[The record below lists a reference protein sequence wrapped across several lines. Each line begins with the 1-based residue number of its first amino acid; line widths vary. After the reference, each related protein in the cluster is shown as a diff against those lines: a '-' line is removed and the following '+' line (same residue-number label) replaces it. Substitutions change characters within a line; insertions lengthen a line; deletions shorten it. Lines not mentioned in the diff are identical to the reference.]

1 MNRMKI
7 ANGLF
12 ALSAVLF
19 ALAFSYRLTHETA
32 AASVLYFL
40 TQSAFIGCAADW
52 FAVSALFRK
61 PLGFPFHT
69 ALIPRHRG
77 RIIAGIRRMTE
88 EKLLRPA
95 LWDALF
101 ETFSVSRWLSG
112 YLETKTGREAAAR
125 IAEDVKNA
133 AEDYAKHHADEWAE
147 AAARGVSVQAEAMA
161 RRLPAILTE
170 EGRIEKRLAELLA
183 AAAKF
188 SETEDAHRRASHALR
203 DFTETQKGNPLV
215 AMAISMGEAMG
226 LIDYDDMAR
235 ALCAAA
241 REKIEAWQKTDSAE
255 FKRISAHFGNALA
268 ACLASQAGE
277 EALRT
282 ISVSFLENLNLRE
295 KAGRTAEEI
304 LANEEK
310 TGNALR
316 AATLQTI
323 SEFLK
328 NEETAAALDRAVRNL
343 LTASTRRE
351 HSLLGETV
359 ETVLTGYDEH
369 RLNNFIYTRTADEL
383 GWIRI
388 NGAIVAT
395 IAGGVVYAVL
405 LLAR

>member
-7 ANGLF
+7 ADSLF
-12 ALSAVLF
+12 AISAVLF
-19 ALAFSYRLTHETA
+19 ALAFSYRVTHETT

-101 ETFSVSRWLSG
+101 ETFSVSRWLSD
-112 YLETKTGREAAAR
+112 YAETKTGCEAVQR

-133 AEDYAKHHADEWAE
+133 AKEYAKHHADEWGESAE
-147 AAARGVSVQAEAMA
+147 RGVSGQAEMMV
-161 RRLPAILTE
+161 RRLPSLLTE
-170 EGRIEKRLAELLA
+170 PKRTEKRLAELLA

-188 SETEDAHRRASHALR
+188 SETDDAHRRAACALR

-226 LIDYDDMAR
+226 LIEYDDMAR
-235 ALCAAA
+235 ALCQAA
-241 REKIEAWQKTDSAE
+241 REKIQAWQEADSAE
-255 FKRISAHFGNALA
+255 FQKISARFGNALA
-268 ACLASQAGE
+268 ASLRSQASE
-277 EALRT
+277 DALRT
-282 ISVSFLENLNLRE
+282 LSVSFIEHLNVCEKVGRMAKDIFADEEN
-295 KAGRTAEEI
+295 I
-304 LANEEK
+304 
-310 TGNALR
+310 GNAYRR
-316 AATLQTI
+316 AASQTI
-323 SEFLK
+323 SEFLR
-328 NEETAAALDRAVRNL
+328 NEETSRALDAAARDL
-343 LTASTRRE
+343 LISCGRRE
-351 HSLLGETV
+351 HRLMGETV
-359 ETVLTGYDEH
+359 ETVLSGYDET
-369 RLNNFIYTRTADEL
+369 RLNRFIYTRTEDEL

-395 IAGGVVYAVL
+395 LAGGIVYAVL

>member
-69 ALIPRHRG
+69 ALIPRRRG

-101 ETFSVSRWLSG
+101 ETFSVSRWLSD
-112 YLETKTGREAAAR
+112 YLETKTGREVTAR
-125 IAEDVKNA
+125 IAEDLKNA
-133 AEDYAKHHADEWAE
+133 AEDYAKHHADDWAE
-147 AAARGVSVQAEAMA
+147 ALERGVSVQAETMA
-161 RRLPAILTE
+161 HRLPALLTE

-188 SETEDAHRRASHALR
+188 SETEDAYRRAAYALR

-255 FKRISAHFGNALA
+255 FKMISAHFGDALA

-277 EALRT
+277 EALRA

-295 KAGRTAEEI
+295 KAGRAAEEI
-304 LANEEK
+304 LADEK
-310 TGNALR
+310 TGTALR
-316 AATLQTI
+316 TATIQTI
-323 SEFLK
+323 SEFLR
-328 NEETAAALDRAVRNL
+328 NEETARALDRTVRDL
-343 LTASTRRE
+343 LTASARRE
-351 HSLLGETV
+351 HSLLGATV

-395 IAGGVVYAVL
+395 LAGALVYALL

>member
-12 ALSAVLF
+12 ALSAGLF
-19 ALAFSYRLTHETA
+19 TLAFSYRLTHETA

-133 AEDYAKHHADEWAE
+133 AEDYAKHHAEEWAE
-147 AAARGVSVQAEAMA
+147 AAARGVSLQAETMA

-188 SETEDAHRRASHALR
+188 SETEDAHRRAARALR

-255 FKRISAHFGNALA
+255 FKRISVHFGDALA
-268 ACLASQAGE
+268 AFLASQAGE

-295 KAGRTAEEI
+295 KAGRAAEEI
-304 LANEEK
+304 LADEK

-316 AATLQTI
+316 TATLQTI
-323 SEFLK
+323 SAFLG
-328 NEETAAALDRAVRNL
+328 NEKTATALDAAVRDL
-343 LTASTRRE
+343 LTASARRE
-351 HSLLGETV
+351 HRLLGETV
-359 ETVLTGYDEH
+359 ETVLTGYDEN

>member
-19 ALAFSYRLTHETA
+19 ALAFSYRMTYETA

-112 YLETKTGREAAAR
+112 YSETKTGREAAAR

-133 AEDYAKHHADEWAE
+133 AEEYAKLHADEWAE
-147 AAARGVSVQAEAMA
+147 AAARGVSYQAETMA
-161 RRLPAILTE
+161 RRLPALLTE
-170 EGRIEKRLAELLA
+170 EGRIEKRLSELLA

-188 SETEDAHRRASHALR
+188 SETEDAHRRASYALR

-241 REKIEAWQKTDSAE
+241 CEKIEAWQKTDSAE
-255 FKRISAHFGNALA
+255 FKQISAHFGDALA
-268 ACLASQAGE
+268 VCLASQAGE
-277 EALRT
+277 EALRK
-282 ISVSFLENLNLRE
+282 ISVSFLENLNIRE
-295 KAGRTAEEI
+295 KAARTAEEI
-304 LANEEK
+304 LADEEK
-310 TGNALR
+310 TGTALR

-323 SEFLK
+323 SEFLR
-328 NEETAAALDRAVRNL
+328 NEETARALDAAVRDL
-343 LTASTRRE
+343 LTSSARRE
-351 HSLLGETV
+351 HRLMGETV
-359 ETVLTGYDEH
+359 ETVLTGYDER

-395 IAGGVVYAVL
+395 IAGALVYALL

>member
-19 ALAFSYRLTHETA
+19 ALAFSYRMTNETA

-95 LWDALF
+95 LWDSLF
-101 ETFSVSRWLSG
+101 ETFSASRWLSG
-112 YLETKTGREAAAR
+112 YSETKTGREAAAR

-133 AEDYAKHHADEWAE
+133 AEEYAKYHADEWAE
-147 AAARGVSVQAEAMA
+147 AAARGVSYQAETMA
-161 RRLPAILTE
+161 RRLPALLTE

-226 LIDYDDMAR
+226 LIDYDNMAR

-255 FKRISAHFGNALA
+255 FKTISAHFGDALA

-277 EALRT
+277 EAIRK
-282 ISVSFLENLNLRE
+282 ISVSFIENLNIRE
-295 KAGRTAEEI
+295 KAARAAEEI
-304 LANEEK
+304 LADEK

-316 AATLQTI
+316 EATLQTI
-323 SEFLK
+323 SEFLG
-328 NEETAAALDRAVRNL
+328 NEETARALDAAVRDL
-343 LTASTRRE
+343 LTASARRE
-351 HSLLGETV
+351 HRLLGETV
-359 ETVLTGYDEH
+359 ETVLTGYDER

-395 IAGGVVYAVL
+395 IAGALVYAL
-405 LLAR
+405 LFLAR